1 MLSPTS
7 GSDRRRRAR
16 TALAV
21 TSVLLQMSVVL
32 AASASAGTYP
42 MYQCSAAVP
51 AVSPGWSVFGND
63 TQAVTVLSNTCSA
76 GGSIGDYVFTNE
88 QGGVVTENGHSGSQV
103 GLQIDVPGNLP
114 GVTIH
119 SIKAEVVG
127 SSVTGDDAFLGFA
140 SAGQTLPGGAELP
153 YGGASP
159 YTASESWTL
168 PQGARDFEAYV
179 NCSTDDSSPSCTFA
193 AANAVPALT
202 GITLS
207 LEDNT
212 PPKVTSVS
220 GPLVTA
226 AASGASVMGSQPISF
241 TGSDPESGV
250 RAATLTLSPLGG
262 GASYVH
268 TFDFS
273 GECAYDAWNACSLA
287 QTVSG
292 FTVNTDALADG
303 AYAVSLTIS
312 DAAGNVTNDAL
323 GSVTVNNPSA
333 VASSLGALPG
343 PGAGSLSGSI
353 GAGSPNGSGASEG
366 AHLQLGVRSAISR
379 SYGRRS
385 LRITGRLL
393 NAHGLPIAGA
403 TLDVLQ
409 QANGTP
415 LELIGQARTGA
426 SGTFVAAVRAGPSR
440 MIEIGYRAFS
450 ADSSYA
456 ATAKLRES
464 VRAGVQIAVSP
475 HRTGS
480 EGTITLSGRV
490 LGPIPP
496 QGVVVELLVHYRGR
510 WEPFRDPRTDAHG
523 RFHVAYQFQGGIGRF
538 PFRALV
544 FGSQGGFPFALGES
558 RTVNV
563 TTY

>member
-1 MLSPTS
+1 MSSPTS
-7 GSDRRRRAR
+7 SLDRRRRAR
-16 TALAV
+16 FALVVA
-21 TSVLLQMSVVL
+21 SVLLAASVML
-32 AASASAGTYP
+32 TASASAGTYP
-42 MYQCSAAVP
+42 MYQCSTAVP
-51 AVSPGWSVFGND
+51 AVSPGWSVFGNN
-63 TQAVTVLSNTCSA
+63 TQADTVLSNTCSA
-76 GGSIGDYVFTNE
+76 SGSIGDYVFTNE

-103 GLQIDVPGNLP
+103 GLQIDVPGSVP

-119 SIKAEVVG
+119 SIKAAVVA

-140 SAGQTLPGGAELP
+140 SAGQGLPGGAELP
-153 YGGASP
+153 YGGSSP

-179 NCSTDDSSPSCTFA
+179 NCTTDDSSPSCTFA
-193 AANAVPALT
+193 DANAVPALSN
-202 GITLS
+202 ITLT

-212 PPKVTSVS
+212 PPKVGSVS

-226 AASGASVMGSQPISF
+226 APSDASVMGSQPISF
-241 TGSDPESGV
+241 TASDSESGV
-250 RAATLTLSPLGG
+250 RTATLTLSPLNG

-268 TFDFS
+268 SFAFS
-273 GECAYDAWNACSLA
+273 GECVYDSWNACPLT
-287 QTVSG
+287 QTISG
-292 FTVNTDALADG
+292 FTVNTAALTNG
-303 AYAVSLTIS
+303 AYAVSLAIT

-323 GSVTVNNPSA
+323 GSVTVSNPTA
-333 VASSLGALPG
+333 LVSSLGAQPG
-343 PGAGSLSGSI
+343 PGAGLTGT
-353 GAGSPNGSGASEG
+353 GSPNGASASEG

-379 SYGRRS
+379 SYGERA
-385 LRITGRLL
+385 LRVSGRLL
-393 NAHGLPIAGA
+393 SAQGLPIAGA

-409 QANGTP
+409 QASGAS
-415 LELIGQARTGA
+415 LELIGHARTGA
-426 SGTFVAAVRAGPSR
+426 NGTFVVAVPAGPSR
-440 MIEIGYRAFS
+440 RIEIAYRAFS

-464 VRAGVQIAVSP
+464 VRAGVRLTVSP

-558 RTVNV
+558 RSVDV
-563 TTY
+563 TTN

>member
-1 MLSPTS
+1 
-7 GSDRRRRAR
+7 
-16 TALAV
+16 
-21 TSVLLQMSVVL
+21 VVL
-32 AASASAGTYP
+32 TASASAGTYP

-558 RTVNV
+558 KTVNV